1 MNAGTMAGMGVF
13 LVAATAVGEFSA
25 PSSTFVREKIV
36 GTMLE
41 GTTTVTPASGDQI
54 AAFAKKQIVGLFAYT
69 SDDPGFSIIVYGD
82 APGTPEVDGAK
93 PNETI
98 TFKFFDDSTNA
109 EIDLQVVNEAG
120 ESVNLTYKGQEL
132 PPIELPGL
140 DLTPTRV
147 FDLRPGSGGGNGGG
161 GDGDGGSGGGTTGKY
176 DVDGDGKVTIEDAAM
191 VLRIVVGASAAG
203 SAAGDPDVDGDDRVT
218 TRDAIEILRNR

>member
-1 MNAGTMAGMGVF
+1 MNAGALAGFGVF
-13 LVAATAVGEFSA
+13 FVAATAVGEFSA

-54 AAFAKKQIVGLFAYT
+54 AAFASKQVVGLFAYT
-69 SDDPGFSIIVYGD
+69 SDDPGFSVIVYGD
-82 APGTPEVDGAK
+82 ATGTPEVDGAK
-93 PNETI
+93 QNETI
-98 TFKFFDDSTNA
+98 TFKFFDDSTNT
-109 EIDLQVVNEAG
+109 EIDLQVVNEKG

-147 FDLRPGSGGGNGGG
+147 FDLRPGSSTGGGG
-161 GDGDGGSGGGTTGKY
+161 GDGGGDGGGVTPGKY

-191 VLRIVVGASAAG
+191 VLRIVVGAAAAG
-203 SAAGDPDVDGDDRVT
+203 SAAGDPDVDGDDKVS